1 MAHPSRFLLVA
12 LLLLLSLLLSQD
24 AAAKRITNPQ
34 SLIGKL
40 PPELSTTHSNH
51 GFFRLARRWDAQRG
65 DLRKRDME
73 CRRVHE
79 FEDKC
84 KFIRENCR
92 DEEVGFFDYLELYY
106 CRFPNVPAIPF
117 SIMAAWLVM
126 LFTTIGIAASDFFCI
141 NLSTIANILG
151 MSESMAGV
159 TFLAFGNGSPD
170 VFSTFAA
177 MKINSGSLAVGE
189 LIGAASFI
197 AAVVAG
203 SMAIVHPFRVGRKSF
218 VRDVSFFIIAVLF
231 GIGFLADGQIQM
243 WECAV
248 MVVFYVFYVCFV
260 VVWHWMEKARRRE
273 KRRERMMRDHFAP
286 EEEEEDLL
294 VDEDEDG
301 GVGLETEGLLG
312 GSVRDL
318 GALERGERDDEDE
331 DEDEEEEE
339 REAYADLSNAMRI
352 ARPRMERS
360 LTPATPHS
368 IRPSLVGALEKATQD
383 PILIPADSALYLL
396 AMQHILVP
404 TGDAFA
410 PRVGLPRL
418 I

>member
-1 MAHPSRFLLVA
+1 M
-12 LLLLLSLLLSQD
+12 
-24 AAAKRITNPQ
+24 
-34 SLIGKL
+34 
-40 PPELSTTHSNH
+40 
-51 GFFRLARRWDAQRG
+51 
-65 DLRKRDME
+65 
-73 CRRVHE
+73 
-79 FEDKC
+79 
-84 KFIRENCR
+84 
-92 DEEVGFFDYLELYY
+92 
-106 CRFPNVPAIPF
+106 
-117 SIMAAWLVM
+117 
-126 LFTTIGIAASDFFCI
+126 
-141 NLSTIANILG
+141 
-151 MSESMAGV
+151 

-218 VRDVSFFIIAVLF
+218 VRDVSFFIVAVLF

-248 MVVFYVFYVCFV
+248 MVVFYIFYVCFV
-260 VVWHWMEKARRRE
+260 VVWHWMEKSRRRQR
-273 KRRERMMRDHFAP
+273 RRERMMRDHYVAP
-286 EEEEEDLL
+286 EEEDFL
-294 VDEDEDG
+294 VDEEDEDG

-318 GALERGERDDEDE
+318 GALERGEGDEDE
-331 DEDEEEEE
+331 DEEDEEEEE

-368 IRPSLVGALEKATQD
+368 IRPSLVGALEVSSPPLWITDYHSLSILSPSSARSSTTSKKQETSRAGQSTSAGTQT
-383 PILIPADSALYLL
+383 IPSSPCSTWPPQPQVL
-396 AMQHILVP
+396 
-404 TGDAFA
+404 
-410 PRVGLPRL
+410 
-418 I
+418 

>member
-1 MAHPSRFLLVA
+1 M
-12 LLLLLSLLLSQD
+12 
-24 AAAKRITNPQ
+24 
-34 SLIGKL
+34 
-40 PPELSTTHSNH
+40 
-51 GFFRLARRWDAQRG
+51 
-65 DLRKRDME
+65 
-73 CRRVHE
+73 
-79 FEDKC
+79 
-84 KFIRENCR
+84 
-92 DEEVGFFDYLELYY
+92 
-106 CRFPNVPAIPF
+106 
-117 SIMAAWLVM
+117 
-126 LFTTIGIAASDFFCI
+126 
-141 NLSTIANILG
+141 
-151 MSESMAGV
+151 

-218 VRDVSFFIIAVLF
+218 VRDVSFFIVAVLF

-260 VVWHWMEKARRRE
+260 VVWHWIEKARRRQ
-273 KRRERMMRDHFAP
+273 RRRDRMMRGHYVPPD
-286 EEEEEDLL
+286 EEDEDLL
-294 VDEDEDG
+294 VDEDDEDG

-318 GALERGERDDEDE
+318 GALERGERDDSDE

-352 ARPRMERS
+352 ARPRMERN

-368 IRPSLVGALEKATQD
+368 IRPSLVGALEVSPPVRITHYHS
-383 PILIPADSALYLL
+383 PLTSPVSCS
-396 AMQHILVP
+396 P
-404 TGDAFA
+404 PS
-410 PRVGLPRL
+410 PRKNKKPPE
-418 I
+418 